1 MSADPVTMMIISAS
15 VQTVGKLAEIKA
27 AKEANEFRQY
37 SYQLEQKQ
45 AVLKGEQDAN
55 DRKEVYLAQL
65 ANNKAVASGS
75 GYDGYS
81 PSFTN
86 IQHMTK
92 KISDKDISTI
102 RLNTAIGVNKLSLS
116 AQAEASAT
124 KAQVFGG
131 YISIISTGITTKAKA
146 DAYGK
151 TKTKKDYPT
160 YGSDDDGTGYSP

>member
-15 VQTVGKLAEIKA
+15 VQTVGKMAEIKA
-27 AKEANEFRQY
+27 AKEAAAIRQQ
-37 SYQLEQKQ
+37 SYELEMKQ
-45 AVLKGEQDAN
+45 ATLKGEIDAN

-131 YISIISTGITTKAKA
+131 YVSIISTGITTKAKA

>member
-15 VQTVGKLAEIKA
+15 VQTVGKMAEIKA
-27 AKEANEFRQY
+27 AKEAAAIRQQ
-37 SYQLEQKQ
+37 SYELEMKQ
-45 AVLKGEQDAN
+45 ATLKGEIDAN

-92 KISDKDISTI
+92 KIADKDVGTI

-131 YISIISTGITTKAKA
+131 YVSIISTGITTKAKA
-146 DAYGK
+146 DAYSAK
-151 TKTKKDYPT
+151 KTKKNYPT
-160 YGSDDDGTGYSP
+160 YSSDDDGTGYST